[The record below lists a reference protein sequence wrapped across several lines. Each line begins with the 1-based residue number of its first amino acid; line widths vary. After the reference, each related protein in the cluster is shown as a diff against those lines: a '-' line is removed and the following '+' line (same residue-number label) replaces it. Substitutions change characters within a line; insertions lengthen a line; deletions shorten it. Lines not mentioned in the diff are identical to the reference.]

1 MENALSLV
9 LLTLLAGELL
19 ILVFNLSKLRDELG
33 ERQEKL
39 ISELSG
45 IKKLLEKGG

>member
-1 MENALSLV
+1 MEN
-9 LLTLLAGELL
+9 TLNLILMCLIACELM

-33 ERQEKL
+33 KRQEKL
-39 ISELSG
+39 TSELSG